1 MNPLLRELLEGYR
14 VLGVR
19 PVAGGDIN
27 QAYRVDTPDGPVF
40 AKCHARPQPDMFAR
54 ESASLRI
61 LRDNAGEGLSVPE
74 VLAETSHGLVL
85 EWIDPGRGRPG
96 TESDFGFGLA
106 GVYRVR
112 GAAFGGLD
120 GELAGYLGSVEV
132 DLSPGT
138 DWVEFF
144 FVRRICALAERAVAQ
159 GVLSPAA
166 LPLLDRLA
174 ARASELCGPPEPP
187 ALLHGDLWA
196 GNRMVDSSGGNW
208 IIDPASHWG
217 HREYDLAMMR
227 LFGGFGAEAF
237 AAYEEAFPLAEGWR
251 SRIRW
256 YQLPPLLVHAI
267 LFGGGYGDSALAVLS
282 DYAA

>member
-14 VLGVR
+14 VLEIR

-27 QAYRVDTPDGPVF
+27 QAYRVETPDGPVF
-40 AKCHARPQPDMFAR
+40 AKCHAHPQPDMFAR
-54 ESASLRI
+54 ESASLRT
-61 LRDNAGEGLSVPE
+61 LREAAGDGLSVPE
-74 VLAETSHGLVL
+74 VLAETAHGLVL

-106 GVYRVR
+106 GVHGVR

-132 DLSPGT
+132 DLSPSA
-138 DWVEFF
+138 DWAEFF
-144 FVRRICALAERAVAQ
+144 FTRRICTLAGRAVAQ

-166 LPLLDRLA
+166 LPLLDKLEP
-174 ARASELCGPPEPP
+174 RASELCGPPEPP

-196 GNRMVDSSGGNW
+196 GNRMVDSAGRNW

-267 LFGGGYGDSALAVLS
+267 LFGGGYADSALAVLS